1 MNTEPPRTILIT
13 GAGGYIGS
21 QLVRRL
27 AEQPDRYRVIAIDVR
42 EVPSELRAS
51 NVEYHVADVRDPR
64 LAEIASEHQV
74 DTVVHLASIVTPGR
88 RRDRQHEYSVDVE
101 GTANV
106 LKACLAANIR
116 QIIVTSSGAAYGY
129 HADNP
134 PLLAEDHPLRGNPE
148 FAYADHKRLVEEMLA
163 RYRSDY
169 PQLQQ
174 LIFRPGTVLGTQTN
188 NQITDLFRKR
198 FVLGITGATSPWVF
212 IWDKDV
218 VECLV
223 QGIEQRAA
231 GIYNLAGDGALP
243 MRQIAR
249 RLGKPY
255 VPLPAWLL
263 RAGLTVLRSWGATQ
277 YGPEQVNFLR
287 YRPVLSNARLK
298 HCFGYVPRK
307 SSAEVLD
314 YYLAQQSRER

>member
-1 MNTEPPRTILIT
+1 MNNEPLRTILIT

-27 AEQPDRYRVIAIDVR
+27 AEQPDRFRVIAIDVR
-42 EVPSELRAS
+42 EVSPHDRAP
-51 NVEYHVADVRDPR
+51 NVEQRVADVRDPR
-64 LAEIASEHQV
+64 LAEICHEHAV

-106 LKACLAANIR
+106 LDACLTANVR
-116 QIIVTSSGAAYGY
+116 HIIVTSSGAAYGY

-134 PLLAEDHPLRGNPE
+134 PLLEEDHPLRGNPE

-163 RYRSDY
+163 RYRNDY

-174 LIFRPGTVLGTQTN
+174 LVFRPGTVLGAHTN

-198 FVLGITGATSPWVF
+198 FVLGILGATSPWVF
-212 IWDKDV
+212 IWDADV
-218 VECLV
+218 VECLLK
-223 QGIEQRAA
+223 GIEERST
-231 GIYNLAGDGALP
+231 GIYNLAGDGAMP
-243 MRQIAR
+243 MQQIAR

-255 VPLPAWLL
+255 LPLPAWLL
-263 RAGLTVLRSWGATQ
+263 RAALTVLRSLRVTQ

-298 HCFGYVPRK
+298 RCFGYVPRK

-314 YYLAQQSRER
+314 YYLMQRSEKR